1 MPKGEG
7 ITTALHS
14 AAETSDDQTIST
26 LALKG
31 DFTAVDERGRTPL
44 LIALNKGNV
53 KTVLLILNS
62 MVTQKGRD
70 VIETTICLPPYQ
82 RKDLQKLCRLIRISI
97 YSGSKQA
104 QIEELASSAMVAILD
119 TNGDPLSDA
128 PQRKLIGDS
137 DAAAVKKTDGHGE
150 VLDRAALAQLAD
162 AATATRTTGDEGGAS
177 NLILGPGLQPVRAPP
192 GEQFWPRPES
202 QKDPQ
207 LQQEGGGDKPLW
219 GGFAY
224 GQGNADGTSNPISA
238 TATAPLPVGA
248 EEPPLSGASVA
259 AASIGLPSAHIP
271 DDSVQWRGLKGA
283 DLSLRM
289 AIMKGDT
296 TAIQMALD
304 LGADPRA
311 PSHDGRTA
319 FHAAPNPFALKA
331 MLIALINNVGEDA
344 ATSHFSEGNTRYRQF
359 HLQNFARM
367 MGRRF
372 RVVGRGRRLT
382 APELVGT
389 IIDAALGRIEKDYPA
404 KLVSQDQSV
413 AATVV
418 SAEVL
423 VVSVSPP
430 LSSDVFSVDRSNA
443 IGSVKKAPIKAALG
457 AGYEPPNKRFHV

>member
-1 MPKGEG
+1 M
-7 ITTALHS
+7 TTALHS

-70 VIETTICLPPYQ
+70 EIETMICLPPYQ
-82 RKDLQKLCRLIRISI
+82 RKDLQRLCRLIRISI

-104 QIEELASSAMVAILD
+104 QIEELASSIMATILD
-119 TNGDPLSDA
+119 TNGDPLSDV
-128 PQRKLIGDS
+128 PQRKLRGGS
-137 DAAAVKKTDGHGE
+137 GAAAVKKTDGRGE

-162 AATATRTTGDEGGAS
+162 AATATRTTGDEGGAM

-207 LQQEGGGDKPLW
+207 LQQEGGGEKPLW

-238 TATAPLPVGA
+238 AAAATAPLPVGA
-248 EEPPLSGASVA
+248 EEPHLSGASVA

-289 AIMKGDT
+289 ALMKGDA

-304 LGADPRA
+304 SGANPCA

-331 MLIALINNVGEDA
+331 LLVALINNVGEDA
-344 ATSHFSEGNTRYRQF
+344 ATAHFSEGNTRYRQF

-382 APELVGT
+382 APELVDT
-389 IIDAALGRIEKDYPA
+389 IIGAALGRIEKDFPA
-404 KLVSQDQSV
+404 KLVPQDQLV
-413 AATVV
+413 AATTV
-418 SAEVL
+418 STEIPVIPA
-423 VVSVSPP
+423 VSPP
-430 LSSDVFSVDRSNA
+430 SSNDVFSVGRSNA
-443 IGSVKKAPIKAALG
+443 ISGVKKAPIKAALG
-457 AGYEPPNKRFHV
+457 VGDEPPSKRFHV